1 MLSRL
6 VGHIRQQYAGFLAL
20 AIVLGGTSYA
30 AATGSI
36 DSREIENNAVR
47 SKDVRNG
54 TLQRK
59 DFRRNTLRV
68 GPAGPQ
74 GPTGQRG
81 PAGVPGTALAYA
93 HVNADGTLDQARTK
107 NVIDVRPMCGETPT
121 PCTGPPP
128 ADEAPIQCFR
138 LGFTPKNAV
147 ATHEGTTGSGSF
159 QKVVSVQIPGP
170 QVGFLSAGCAAGY
183 TAARTILVSA
193 DDGSLQ
199 TGGFFI
205 VFN

>member
-1 MLSRL
+1 MLKGL
-6 VGHIRQQYAGFLAL
+6 IRHLRRQWAGFLAL
-20 AIVLGGTSYA
+20 AIALGGTSYA
-30 AATGSI
+30 AVTGSI
-36 DSREIENNAVR
+36 DSREIKNNTVR

-54 TLQRK
+54 SLLRK
-59 DFRRNTLRV
+59 DFRRNSL
-68 GPAGPQ
+68 PAGPQ
-74 GPTGQRG
+74 GPQGPQGERG
-81 PAGVPGTALAYA
+81 SDGAPGTALAYA

-121 PCTGPPP
+121 PCSGPPP

-138 LGFTPKNAV
+138 LGFTPNNAV
-147 ATHEGTTGSGSF
+147 ATHEATTGSSPS

-170 QVGFLSAGCAAGY
+170 EVGFLSAGCAPGY
-183 TAARTILVSA
+183 TAARSVLVSA
-193 DDGSLQ
+193 SDGTLQ